1 MEIDWIRGCDC
12 NNPAKV
18 DVAETTVVAVEK
30 PGKMRN
36 IFGRRKEAGL
46 VGLAVWFGG
55 ERRVTGDS
63 LDCTCG

>member
-1 MEIDWIRGCDC
+1 M
-12 NNPAKV
+12 
-18 DVAETTVVAVEK
+18 AETTVVAVEK

-55 ERRVTGDS
+55 ERRVTRDS